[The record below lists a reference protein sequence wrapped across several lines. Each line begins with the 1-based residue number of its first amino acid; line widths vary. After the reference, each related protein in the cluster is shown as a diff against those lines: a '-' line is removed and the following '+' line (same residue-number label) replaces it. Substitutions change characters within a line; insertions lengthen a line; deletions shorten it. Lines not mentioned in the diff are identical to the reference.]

1 MSPASG
7 HAHAG
12 APHDVA
18 APDDALASRRV
29 HGRRLLARRF
39 VASRTLSSESPD
51 ASAQKYRALSIY
63 SCLRSCGIISLRVG
77 WLDGQARSA
86 CSVRDIHLVET
97 ISTQPPISLF
107 MDGYELAI
115 QESEHVRRDEG
126 SEQELLN
133 RLAAI
138 QAAAEILDDN
148 EDLSPRERRLFVLVI
163 RTETTRL
170 YSIIAG

>member
-1 MSPASG
+1 
-7 HAHAG
+7 
-12 APHDVA
+12 
-18 APDDALASRRV
+18 
-29 HGRRLLARRF
+29 
-39 VASRTLSSESPD
+39 
-51 ASAQKYRALSIY
+51 
-63 SCLRSCGIISLRVG
+63 
-77 WLDGQARSA
+77 
-86 CSVRDIHLVET
+86 
-97 ISTQPPISLF
+97 

-148 EDLSPRERRLFVLVI
+148 EDLSPSERRLFVLVI
-163 RTETTRL
+163 RTETTRQ